1 MGIHA
6 FLPPEKGKM
15 GKIFSG
21 GLIAIGQAAIPLN

>member
-1 MGIHA
+1 
-6 FLPPEKGKM
+6 M